1 MEGSRT
7 MEINRRNFLALS
19 TAALT
24 TAAIPIAEAVEK
36 PVISEILPSHKVYP
50 VYYRYIRERALRMQM
65 TRFHQRSD
73 TDTLDSRLPNS
84 FYQAMAMRELQYQ
97 AFKKNIRL
105 DIRHEHLHLVPQAVI
120 AMAAQAIV
128 IKDDGSFYYIKDKF
142 AVS

>member
-1 MEGSRT
+1 

-24 TAAIPIAEAVEK
+24 TAAIPIAAAVEK
-36 PVISEILPSHKVYP
+36 PVVLSKVEPFHKVYP
-50 VYYRYIRERALRMQM
+50 IYYRYIRERALRMQM

-73 TDTLDSRLPNS
+73 TDTLDNRLPNS
-84 FYQAMAMRELQYQ
+84 YYQAMAMRELQYQ